1 MTRLSGWIWGL
12 AIAAAF
18 MGQALA
24 QERKDLV
31 LRGDAVCTRCHNDGD
46 EFPVLAIGKTKHG
59 TVADGRTPSCTNCH
73 GESNLHVNR
82 PPDAKERPKPD
93 RSFGKNSKTPMA
105 ERSGACLTCHQGNT
119 RMHWQLSAHA
129 GNEVSCTSC
138 HQVHTQHDRVRDRV
152 TQTDVCFTCHK
163 EQRAQL
169 RRPSRHP
176 IAEGKVAC
184 SDCHNP
190 HGTTNPSLLKVRPP
204 FLCQSCHEPDSHHS
218 TIPNNGRATLPPG
231 ASTNQAVIMARG
243 CVNCHTNIHGSNNPT
258 DGGGGRGFRR

>member
-59 TVADGRTPSCTNCH
+59 TVADGRTPSCSNCH

-93 RSFGKNSKTPMA
+93 RSFGKNSKTP
-105 ERSGACLTCHQGNT
+105 
-119 RMHWQLSAHA
+119 
-129 GNEVSCTSC
+129 
-138 HQVHTQHDRVRDRV
+138 
-152 TQTDVCFTCHK
+152 
-163 EQRAQL
+163 
-169 RRPSRHP
+169 
-176 IAEGKVAC
+176 IA
-184 SDCHNP
+184 
-190 HGTTNPSLLKVRPP
+190 
-204 FLCQSCHEPDSHHS
+204 
-218 TIPNNGRATLPPG
+218 GRA
-231 ASTNQAVIMARG
+231 
-243 CVNCHTNIHGSNNPT
+243 
-258 DGGGGRGFRR
+258 